1 MTLTATVTAILKKS
15 AKKIVN
21 NHAQALLLTIASH
34 SDNKYPI
41 VFIALIGATAA
52 RVTRVNQKITT
63 GFNIRKVTATRCR

>member
-41 VFIALIGATAA
+41 VFIALIAYSGS
-52 RVTRVNQKITT
+52 
-63 GFNIRKVTATRCR
+63 F